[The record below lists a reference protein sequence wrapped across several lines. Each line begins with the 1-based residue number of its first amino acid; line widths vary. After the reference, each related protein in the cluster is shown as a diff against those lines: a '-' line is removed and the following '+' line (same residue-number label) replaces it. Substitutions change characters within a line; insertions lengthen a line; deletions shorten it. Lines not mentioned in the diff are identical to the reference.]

1 MRSIIMTKQEM
12 IKTLPTLYRK
22 DKWVNQIYNMAQ
34 LQEVDNLSYINYNNL
49 FMTKLDDYGCS
60 LYERDLLIDA
70 KETLE
75 DRRNAIITKWR
86 ATHRCTL
93 ELLQDIV
100 NQWFGD
106 KCEVTYDG
114 NATVTHTTKVGTRY
128 DPNNYYYQT
137 FLKYY
142 MGVFPAHFNLIWN
155 HTHNRWIDYCKPY
168 NWGYAKE
175 KYLNWRVPK
184 SHKWK
189 DEKTV
194 LRGKRW
200 NYNLTRTWNDVYDS
214 EINWED

>member
-1 MRSIIMTKQEM
+1 MTKDEM
-12 IKTLPTLYRK
+12 IKTLPKLYRK
-22 DKWVNQIYNMAQ
+22 DKWVNQIYNSTQ
-34 LQEVDNLSYINYNNL
+34 LDEVDNQSRIDYNNI
-49 FMTKLDDYGCS
+49 FMTTLDEYGCT
-60 LYERDLLIDA
+60 LYERDLLLDT
-70 KETLE
+70 KGTLE

-106 KCEVTYDG
+106 KCEVTYNG

-155 HTHNRWIDYCKPY
+155 HTHNRWIDYCKPH
-168 NWGYAKE
+168 NWGHAKDN
-175 KYLNWRVPK
+175 YLNWSVPK

-189 DEKTV
+189 DEKSV

-214 EINWED
+214 EISWED